1 MRYLALDCGEIRV
14 GLAGSDSGSI
24 ITPLEFIDINNNNFL
39 PLTQK
44 INSHHPEYLIV
55 GLPVSTDGRERE
67 SAKKVRQFINNIKD
81 ELNVKEI
88 KYTNE
93 IYTTI
98 EAQER
103 AKAAG
108 WKKGEPVDH
117 FAAAVIL
124 EQFLNTSKTSN

>member
-1 MRYLALDCGEIRV
+1 MRYLAFDYGEKRV
-14 GLAGSDSGSI
+14 GLAGSESGSI
-24 ITPLEFIDINNNNFL
+24 ITPLESIDINNNDFAL
-39 PLTQK
+39 LVQK
-44 INSHHPEYLIV
+44 INSYHPEYLIV
-55 GLPVSTDGRERE
+55 GLPVSTDGQERE
-67 SAKKVRQFINNIKD
+67 SAKKVRQFIMTVKD

>member
-1 MRYLALDCGEIRV
+1 MVYLALDYGEKRV

-24 ITPLEFIDINNNNFL
+24 VTPLEIVDIEGNDFT
-39 PLTQK
+39 PVIQK
-44 INSHHPEYLIV
+44 INSYHPKYLIV
-55 GLPVSTDGRERE
+55 GLPISTNGEERN
-67 SAKKVRQFINNIKD
+67 SAQKVRQFIEKIKGKV
-81 ELNVKEI
+81 NHAII

-103 AKAAG
+103 AKQIK
-108 WKKGEPVDH
+108 WEKGKPIDH